1 MNDMI
6 INNLEI
12 KDMIYEI
19 RGRQVMLD
27 FDLAKIYQCTNGTK
41 DINKA
46 VNRNIERFPSDFY
59 FQLNND
65 EYYRILKFQ
74 SGTSKLSHGG
84 RRYNP
89 YVFTE
94 QGVAML
100 ASVLHTDIAIQ
111 SSIKIMRAF
120 VYMRHHFDESDL
132 RLSIVESRLLKHD
145 FLIDKLLDCFKIKEM
160 KLEKIIFDGQEYD
173 AYSLLLNIISYATN
187 EIIIFDNY
195 MNNKI
200 LDMIDK
206 NINVILVRNSNIK
219 DEVVDKYLKQYNNL
233 KVVINDNIHDRYII
247 IDRKLIYYI
256 GASLKD
262 IGKKCFSICSL
273 DSSNIELIINRYINN
288 VL

>member
-120 VYMRHHFDESDL
+120 VYMRHHFDESEL

>member
-65 EYYRILKFQ
+65 EYYRILRFQ
-74 SGTSKLSHGG
+74 SGTSKLSHGR

>member
-1 MNDMI
+1 MDDMI

-19 RGRQVMLD
+19 RGRQVLLD
-27 FDLAKIYQCTNGTK
+27 RDLAQLYGVETK
-41 DINKA
+41 RLLEQVK
-46 VNRNIERFPSDFY
+46 RNIEKFPERYMFQMNEIEFKNWKSHFATSNSDKMG
-59 FQLNND
+59 L
-65 EYYRILKFQ
+65 
-74 SGTSKLSHGG
+74 
-84 RRYNP
+84 RRPP
-89 YVFTE
+89 YCFTE
-94 QGVAML
+94 QGSYMVSNIIKNKKA
-100 ASVLHTDIAIQ
+100 VET
-111 SSIKIMRAF
+111 SIKIMDAF
-120 VYMRHHFDESDL
+120 VAMKRYLDTNNVSTRIILIENKLYEHDLLLEELFDS
-132 RLSIVESRLLKHD
+132 
-145 FLIDKLLDCFKIKEM
+145 FKIKNL

-219 DEVVDKYLKQYNNL
+219 DEVVDKYLKQYRNL

-247 IDRKLIYYI
+247 IDRKLIYYV

-273 DSSNIELIINRYINN
+273 DSSNIELIINRYIDNMI
-288 VL
+288 

>member
-1 MNDMI
+1 MDDMI

-59 FQLNND
+59 FQLNEN
-65 EYYRILKFQ
+65 ECSRFQIGTLK
-74 SGTSKLSHGG
+74 
-84 RRYNP
+84 RRGHNIKYLP
-89 YVFTE
+89 HAFTE

-100 ASVLHTDIAIQ
+100 ASVLRTDIAIQ

-132 RLSIVESRLLKHD
+132 RLSIVESRLLKYD

-219 DEVVDKYLKQYNNL
+219 DEVVDKYLKQYSNL

-247 IDRKLIYYI
+247 IDRKLIYYV

-273 DSSNIELIINRYINN
+273 DSSNIELIINRYMII
-288 VL
+288 

>member
-1 MNDMI
+1 
-6 INNLEI
+6 
-12 KDMIYEI
+12 MIYEI

-132 RLSIVESRLLKHD
+132 RLSIVESKLLKHD

>member
-1 MNDMI
+1 MI

-19 RGRQVMLD
+19 RGKQVMLD

-65 EYYRILKFQ
+65 EYYRILRFQ

>member
-19 RGRQVMLD
+19 RGKQVMLD

-41 DINKA
+41 DINKS

-132 RLSIVESRLLKHD
+132 RLSIVESKLLKHD

>member
-65 EYYRILKFQ
+65 EYYRILRFQ

>member
-27 FDLAKIYQCTNGTK
+27 FDLAKVYQCTNGTK

-46 VNRNIERFPSDFY
+46 VNRNIEKFPSDFY
-59 FQLNND
+59 FRLNND
-65 EYYRILKFQ
+65 EYYRILRFQ

-132 RLSIVESRLLKHD
+132 RLSIVESKLLKHD

>member
-19 RGRQVMLD
+19 RGKQVMLD

-65 EYYRILKFQ
+65 EYYRILRFQ

-132 RLSIVESRLLKHD
+132 RLSIVESKLLKHD

>member
-65 EYYRILKFQ
+65 EYYRILRFQ

-132 RLSIVESRLLKHD
+132 RLSIVESKILKHD

-219 DEVVDKYLKQYNNL
+219 DEIVDKYLKQYNNL